1 MLGLRLLFRRI
12 RGFSFG
18 RMLVYVRE
26 VKKETKMPCLFIVL
40 DMLLCVLLYN
50 VGFFDYHI
58 FGFVHIR
65 RHRDRKTFFTMRD
78 NWRLC
83 RLVNRPEDAEVF
95 RDKVLF
101 CRTFGP
107 FLGREYLDLRQTDEG
122 TLAAFLRRHPV
133 VFVKAPGGF
142 GGLEVERFDASA
154 VDLGDTARVQALHSD
169 WVGRGLY
176 LVEEGLSQ
184 HAEMHALYPKSINTI
199 RIVTLADEDGEPH
212 LLYAFL
218 RTGRGGAF
226 VDNTTSGGL
235 SALICSDGVIR
246 RPALSDKTGE
256 YFDAHP
262 DTGCS
267 FIGFRVPCYKEAV

>member
-83 RLVNRPEDAEVF
+83 RLVNRPEDA
-95 RDKVLF
+95 RSLPGQGPVLQGRSAHSSGVNIWI
-101 CRTFGP
+101 CGRRTK
-107 FLGREYLDLRQTDEG
+107 GRSPLFF
-122 TLAAFLRRHPV
+122 AA
-133 VFVKAPGGF
+133 
-142 GGLEVERFDASA
+142 
-154 VDLGDTARVQALHSD
+154 
-169 WVGRGLY
+169 
-176 LVEEGLSQ
+176 
-184 HAEMHALYPKSINTI
+184 I
-199 RIVTLADEDGEPH
+199 RS
-212 LLYAFL
+212 Y
-218 RTGRGGAF
+218 
-226 VDNTTSGGL
+226 S
-235 SALICSDGVIR
+235 
-246 RPALSDKTGE
+246 
-256 YFDAHP
+256 
-262 DTGCS
+262 
-267 FIGFRVPCYKEAV
+267 